1 MIKKEIPIRMNL
13 ACIPIRRKEY
23 KGYGMLFYFML
34 EEHTEM
40 GSVPVIKFARSALD
54 IDSLI
59 SVVLI
64 AMMLMSFGLI

>member
-40 GSVPVIKFARSALD
+40 GSVPVIKFARLVASRGPMFH
-54 IDSLI
+54 SLQRE
-59 SVVLI
+59 S
-64 AMMLMSFGLI
+64 G